1 MAERSGE
8 KEPKMNEYRV
18 VSLKNGLGKVRYQL
32 QVKYPH
38 REWTD
43 WFDAGPRRRTI
54 EKAMKDMQIAQ
65 YQDAANDWRVL

>member
-18 VSLKNGLGKVRYQL
+18 VSVKNGLGKVRYRL
-32 QVKYPH
+32 QVKYSVP
-38 REWTD
+38 EWP